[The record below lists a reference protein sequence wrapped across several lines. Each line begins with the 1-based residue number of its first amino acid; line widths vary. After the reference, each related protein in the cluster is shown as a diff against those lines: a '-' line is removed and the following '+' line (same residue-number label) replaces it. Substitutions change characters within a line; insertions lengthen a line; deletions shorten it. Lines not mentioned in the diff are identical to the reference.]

1 MNLLQFFVVASATG
15 AYSIWGYQVAT
26 AKKESVGNGPSFASI
41 LLWLIIDTIMWVNT
55 ARANNDQLLIATY
68 TILTALLLLL
78 LVIKKRFG
86 WKPSNWFVAGIAFTC
101 LVLSYVTGPII
112 AVFCS
117 TLSIALAGVP
127 NLKKITEGK
136 PTKLS
141 YLTIL
146 FFMVGPALSA
156 LSVFLNSG
164 QLKDYIY
171 PVIAMIYWLSA
182 FFIALVTHKK
192 FAK

>member
-1 MNLLQFFVVASATG
+1 MHLLQFFIVASATG
-15 AYSIWGYQVAT
+15 AYFIWGYQVAT
-26 AKKESVGNGPSFASI
+26 AKKESAGNGPSFASI
-41 LLWLIIDTIMWVNT
+41 LLWLIIDTVMWVNT
-55 ARANNDQLLIATY
+55 VRANNDQLLIATY

-141 YLTIL
+141 YLTII

-156 LSVFLNSG
+156 LSVFLNNG

-171 PVIAMIYWLSA
+171 PIIAMIYWLSA
-182 FFIALVTHKK
+182 FFIALATQKK
-192 FAK
+192 FTK